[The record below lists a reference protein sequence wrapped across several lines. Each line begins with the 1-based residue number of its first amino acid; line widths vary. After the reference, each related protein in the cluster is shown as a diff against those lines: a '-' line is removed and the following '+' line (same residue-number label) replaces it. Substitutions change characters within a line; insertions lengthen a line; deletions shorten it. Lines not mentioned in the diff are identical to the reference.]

1 MNTAVAVSFVSIRN
15 VQVWM
20 IIFQLSTALQMAWN
34 AWLENLGAVDVAG
47 GGCANKHLTTSR
59 YLRAL
64 SRYLHL
70 TMSRYLHWL
79 WWVDIHYLLGWPAR
93 AARCMHVYRV
103 APNCTPR
110 CRGSSKIS
118 HQRSSQPHTWLVRHN
133 SNMHAEAEAGD
144 CKSLSHWNAK
154 YSETGQIAT
163 WDPFQDTHH
172 PCDLYPAAI
181 LSAEC
186 MLLHAAF
193 QEIFGTVCS
202 KFNILQWP
210 QSISQCIIR

>member
-15 VQVWM
+15 VQAWM
-20 IIFQLSTALQMAWN
+20 IFQLSMAWN

-79 WWVDIHYLLGWPAR
+79 WWVDIYYLLGWPAR

-144 CKSLSHWNAK
+144 CKSLCDEYHIEMPNTRKLDRLQHETLFRTPTTLVIFILLLSSLQNVCCCARHFRKYLERFAPSLTFYNGPSPYHNA
-154 YSETGQIAT
+154 
-163 WDPFQDTHH
+163 
-172 PCDLYPAAI
+172 
-181 LSAEC
+181 
-186 MLLHAAF
+186 
-193 QEIFGTVCS
+193 
-202 KFNILQWP
+202 
-210 QSISQCIIR
+210 

>member
-15 VQVWM
+15 VQAWM
-20 IIFQLSTALQMAWN
+20 IFQLSMAWN

-47 GGCANKHLTTSR
+47 GGCANKHLTTSI

-79 WWVDIHYLLGWPAR
+79 WWVDIYYLLGWPAR

-144 CKSLSHWNAK
+144 CKSLCDEYHIKMPNTRKLDRLQHETLFSRTPTTLVIFILLLSSLQNVCCCARHFRKYLERFAPSLTFYNGPSPYHNA
-154 YSETGQIAT
+154 
-163 WDPFQDTHH
+163 
-172 PCDLYPAAI
+172 
-181 LSAEC
+181 
-186 MLLHAAF
+186 
-193 QEIFGTVCS
+193 
-202 KFNILQWP
+202 
-210 QSISQCIIR
+210 